1 MPKISWLALSYNLP
15 KDPSKARVYTWR
27 KLKEYGAEYLRQG
40 IAVLPNTAISFQQF
54 TALAQKIRQMGGE
67 ATLVEMRFLTIQDEQ
82 EMAARFKKQLE
93 DEYKELLEDCANAL
107 RQIRI
112 PGQTVTHQESEKI
125 RRMVKRYQRARERD
139 YFKSCP
145 SSEIEAGLNELIDSV
160 RLVAADFGRQLR
172 SLLDSN

>member
-67 ATLVEMRFLTIQDEQ
+67 ATLVEMRFLD
-82 EMAARFKKQLE
+82 R
-93 DEYKELLEDCANAL
+93 
-107 RQIRI
+107 
-112 PGQTVTHQESEKI
+112 
-125 RRMVKRYQRARERD
+125 
-139 YFKSCP
+139 KS
-145 SSEIEAGLNELIDSV
+145 V
-160 RLVAADFGRQLR
+160 V
-172 SLLDSN
+172 